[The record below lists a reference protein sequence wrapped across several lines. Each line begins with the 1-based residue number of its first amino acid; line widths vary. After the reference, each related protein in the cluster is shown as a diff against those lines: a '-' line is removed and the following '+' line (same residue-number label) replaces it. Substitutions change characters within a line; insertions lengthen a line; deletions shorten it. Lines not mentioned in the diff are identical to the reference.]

1 MSALQ
6 RRGGEPAIAQI
17 RGELVALDITNE
29 HARNALLQRLG
40 HVRRIDAREV
50 LGRERLHHGRHLVA
64 VEADAGHW
72 RGGDNLEC
80 GNWGAGAGGAETRA
94 AGAVRVGM
102 AERAARLTGAGRGA
116 VTVTS
121 GSVSATCPQA
131 ASGNINAP
139 ITKVWN
145 RGRSRA

>member
-1 MSALQ
+1 
-6 RRGGEPAIAQI
+6 
-17 RGELVALDITNE
+17 
-29 HARNALLQRLG
+29 
-40 HVRRIDAREV
+40 
-50 LGRERLHHGRHLVA
+50 
-64 VEADAGHW
+64 
-72 RGGDNLEC
+72 
-80 GNWGAGAGGAETRA
+80 
-94 AGAVRVGM
+94 VGM